1 MYLGYPKW
9 DEQQDTYRTHINDR
23 YSVFALPRTLYEDSH
38 VEFASVII
46 EALNAESYKYVYP
59 AYYDIALKG
68 KYTEDATDAK
78 MVDLIMAGA
87 YLDPAYM
94 LISATNGIAYTLR
107 ECIFFQNSDFASMYQ
122 TKSVGIED
130 NLESYIEYYE
140 D

>member
-1 MYLGYPKW
+1 MRKLLLLFVALA
-9 DEQQDTYRTHINDR
+9 TSL
-23 YSVFALPRTLYEDSH
+23 SVMA
-38 VEFASVII
+38 
-46 EALNAESYKYVYP
+46 AECV
-59 AYYDIALKG
+59 IALKG

-78 MVDLIMAGA
+78 MVDLIMGGA

-122 TKSVGIED
+122 NKSIGIED